1 MAAKFLT
8 LSGGI
13 PRMAVIS
20 SASNVAGDEVLVV
33 GVGGISS
40 SSTTTIPNG
49 LTYNDIDLE
58 VYLNG
63 QFLEEGQ
70 EFTYVGVAPRTQI
83 QWQIDLQEDDRVR
96 FRVEGDSNS
105 IYDEVL
111 VVGVGGITTGV
122 NITLPNGGSFDT
134 DTKIEIYLAGQFLE
148 QNEDYNI
155 VGSTPYTQIQ
165 MTFDLVEG
173 DRLRFRND
181 IP

>member
-1 MAAKFLT
+1 MATKFLT

-13 PRMAVIS
+13 PRMQIVS
-20 SASNVAGDEVLVV
+20 SQNVTGDETLVV
-33 GVGGISS
+33 GAGGISS
-40 SSTTTIPNG
+40 SSTSTIPNG
-49 LTYNDIDLE
+49 LEYTDIDLE

-70 EFTYVGVAPRTQI
+70 EYSYVGTAPRNQV
-83 QWQIDLQEDDRVR
+83 QWLINLVEGDRVR
-96 FRVEGDSNS
+96 FRVEGDSVG

-111 VVGVGGITTGV
+111 VVGSGGITTGT

-134 DTKIEIYLAGQFLE
+134 DIQIELYLAGQFLE
-148 QNEDYNI
+148 LNEDYNI
-155 VGSTPYTQIQ
+155 VGSTPYTQVQ